1 MTSTTLDRING
12 INSGIAIKAPC
23 RVRTTANITL
33 SGLQTIDGVT
43 LVADDRVLVM
53 AQSTQSQNG
62 VYRASTG
69 SWVREPDFDG
79 NRDIV
84 NGTLVYVTAGSVY
97 AESLWVVTSANPI
110 TIGTT
115 SITFDRASVDTNGYI
130 AATSPTVDSEIV
142 LFNGVTGAAVKRAT
156 GTGYVKVSS
165 GVIQTPAATVPLTDL
180 ATQAAN
186 TVVANATGGTAAP
199 TAVSVGA
206 SQLLGRGSTGN
217 VAPITLGTNLSMS
230 GTTLNAVSVVVQEKR
245 TQISALTTGTTTIP
259 FDDTIPQNTEGFEV
273 ITVSITPT
281 SASNILVIDGSIFA
295 SQSAANVLTTALF
308 QDSTA
313 GAIAAVA
320 SSPANVANYP
330 CQGVIRHQMTAG
342 TTSATT
348 FKIRI
353 GGSGAGT
360 VSFNGTA
367 GARVYGGVAASYIS
381 VREMTP

>member
-33 SGLQTIDGVT
+33 SGLQTIDGVA
-43 LVADDRVLVM
+43 LAADDRVLVM
-53 AQSTQSQNG
+53 AQSTQSENG
-62 VYRASTG
+62 IYKASTG

-115 SITFDRASVDTNGYI
+115 SITFDRAAFDANGYI
-130 AATSPTVDSEIV
+130 AATSPVVDSEIV
-142 LFNGVTGAAVKRAT
+142 LFSGVTGDAVKRAT
-156 GTGYVKVSS
+156 GTGYVKVTS
-165 GVIQTPAATVPLTDL
+165 GVIQTPAATVPLSDL

-186 TVVANATGGTAAP
+186 TVVANATASTAAP

-230 GTTLNAVSVVVQEKR
+230 GTTLNAAGIFTQSYTSAEQTISLAGGLTLAHSLSGSPRLIRTYLICKTAEHNYSIDDKLEVNFGTPYTGTSVVASGAAVTFDATNIYVR
-245 TQISALTTGTTTIP
+245 FGATNILAALLNKTTGAFVTFTIA
-259 FDDTIPQNTEGFEV
+259 NWK
-273 ITVSITPT
+273 
-281 SASNILVIDGSIFA
+281 LVVEA
-295 SQSAANVLTTALF
+295 
-308 QDSTA
+308 
-313 GAIAAVA
+313 
-320 SSPANVANYP
+320 Y
-330 CQGVIRHQMTAG
+330 
-342 TTSATT
+342 
-348 FKIRI
+348 
-353 GGSGAGT
+353 
-360 VSFNGTA
+360 
-367 GARVYGGVAASYIS
+367 Y
-381 VREMTP
+381 